1 MTEQAKAKPKQKK
14 QSRAAKPRVVRHK
27 LMRVELSF
35 KSEML
40 YAFINRS
47 TTLGIRAN
55 TEAAFRRLGV
65 IMHMVI
71 RDKEVKPKIENW
83 FNEVMS
89 DAATSLLEIEAQ
101 NAMFADN
108 EQADVKISVPDSF
121 KLIIEAN
128 HPAYLQL
135 VNLIKIA
142 DELSAKAEN
151 HWYMGAMDDDQKE
164 HCRTQIEHVFNR
176 ISNRVA
182 AVTNISGRDGGS
194 YSPQEFVRAVREDRV
209 SFDEKVTTAQLNQ
222 KIAEEAKA
230 ALAAQKAVDGETTP
244 ETKTTPQDQVAK
256 EEPVAVNGETKP
268 STKEEEAA

>member
-1 MTEQAKAKPKQKK
+1 MSNPTKPKQQK
-14 QSRAAKPRVVRHK
+14 QNRAAKPRVVRHK
-27 LMRVELSF
+27 LLRVELKF

-40 YAFINRS
+40 FAFINRS

-71 RDKEVKPKIENW
+71 RDKDVKPKIEGW
-83 FNEVMS
+83 FNEVMA
-89 DAATSLLEIEAQ
+89 DAATSLQEIEAQ
-101 NAMFADN
+101 NAMFAG
-108 EQADVKISVPDSF
+108 EQQDDFQITVPDNF
-121 KLIIEAN
+121 QLIMEAN

-142 DELSAKAEN
+142 DELSANAEN
-151 HWYMGAMDDDQKE
+151 HWYFGAMTDDQKE
-164 HCRTQIEHVFNR
+164 HCRTQIEYVFNR

-209 SFDEKVTTAQLNQ
+209 SFDEKVSTVQLNQ
-222 KIAEEAKA
+222 QLAKEAKA
-230 ALAAQKAVDGETTP
+230 ALAAQQTVDRETKPESESTTPDQVAVVASPVAVDGETKP
-244 ETKTTPQDQVAK
+244 NNK
-256 EEPVAVNGETKP
+256 EEVA
-268 STKEEEAA
+268 A